1 MHIWI
6 GAFKKQLKH
15 GSIRS
20 KAIKLVFGVAFILA
34 LITELVVYL
43 VGINSMFSLWNL
55 LFDIVGAAL
64 GILTFKLLYQ
74 QCY

>member
-15 GSIRS
+15 ASLRNR
-20 KAIKLVFGVAFILA
+20 AVKLVFASAFIFA

-43 VGINSMFSLWNL
+43 VGINSMFSFWNL